1 MSKASKEP
9 FDWSAAERIPAPVG
23 DDPIEIL
30 MASYNQSAPSYLSDG
45 LMNSVRKAI
54 ELLDEKSR
62 WAIEAVYIWGHSYS
76 QVADMMGYSSKA
88 SAHGVVRKAQQKLKQ
103 ILEIDHNVIRLLEG
117 KVDMSKDTWA
127 DASWRHLR
135 AMDRIATAGNPYMP
149 EMFDTHFR
157 NMGACVKCLDT
168 DKLADICW
176 AAGTEA
182 ARGLEA
188 TGLWDIENMQDTL
201 VSKQHDYGHDN
212 INAFG
217 IIGVAVRLSDKI
229 ARYNNLMDKPNKVA
243 GETIVDTLMDMVGYA
258 TIARMLEDGT
268 FQLDLEVPQEDD
280 PF

>member
-1 MSKASKEP
+1 MSKSTREP
-9 FDWSAAERIPAPVG
+9 YDWNAAEHIPAPVG

-30 MASYNQSAPSYLSDG
+30 MMSVNQSEPTHLSDTLVDAVYEAMG
-45 LMNSVRKAI
+45 TLNDK
-54 ELLDEKSR
+54 DR

-76 QVADMMGYSSKA
+76 EIADMMGYSSKA
-88 SAHGVVRKAQQKLKQ
+88 SAHGAVRQAQNKLKVVLQ
-103 ILEIDHNVIRLLEG
+103 NDHRVIRLLEG
-117 KVDMSKDTWA
+117 KVDVSKDTWA

-135 AMDRIATAGNPYMP
+135 VADRCATAGNEFTPD
-149 EMFDTHFR
+149 MFDVHFR

-176 AAGTEA
+176 AAGMEA
-182 ARGLEA
+182 ARGLA
-188 TGLWDIENMQDTL
+188 QLGVWDIESLQDTL

-217 IIGVAVRLSDKI
+217 LIGVAVRLSDKI
-229 ARYNNLMDKPNKVA
+229 ARYKNLSGKPNMVS
-243 GETIVDTLMDMVGYA
+243 GETIVDTLVDMVGYA

-268 FQLDLEVPQEDD
+268 FQLDLVASE